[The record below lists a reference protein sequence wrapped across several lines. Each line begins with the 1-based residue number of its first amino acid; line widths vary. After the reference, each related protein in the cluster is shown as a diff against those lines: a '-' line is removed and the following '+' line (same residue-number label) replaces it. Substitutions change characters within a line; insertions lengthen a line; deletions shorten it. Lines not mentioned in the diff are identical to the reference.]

1 MTPLPIDS
9 YMPEI
14 VRQLGEAKSL
24 VVVAEPGAGKT
35 TRVPPAIL
43 RSGILTA
50 GHPNLVIL
58 QPRRVAARAAAVR
71 IAEENGWQIGGEVGY
86 HIRFEKKIG
95 RETRLRVLTERV
107 LTRQMLDDP
116 FLDGIGAVVLD
127 EFHERSL
134 NVDLAIAMLREIQQ
148 SVRHDLLIV
157 VMSATL
163 EAAPAASFLGNCPIV
178 NVPGRT
184 FGVEI
189 EYHPHGSAPIVA
201 RAADAVE
208 EIVGRSESHGD
219 VLVFLPGADE
229 IRRVIGR
236 LEPLAARLG
245 LALLPLHGS
254 LPPEQQILALRPST
268 RRKIILSTNIAETS
282 LTIDG
287 VRWVVDGG
295 LARIPAFDPRRGL
308 DRLEL
313 KRISKASATQR
324 AGRAGRTAPGRCVRL
339 WSAKEQAS
347 LDDFELPEIKRVDLC
362 GAVLDLHSWGKPVAA
377 AFGWFEPP
385 PADALQSAERLLE
398 MLGALRGAT
407 ITSLGR
413 KLNSLPLHPRI
424 GRLLCAAAEAG
435 CPDEGATLAAL
446 LSEKDIRRP
455 DYSLPRHARG
465 PATQSDSDLLL
476 RMDDLAD
483 AERHRFAA
491 HLRDRGIDT
500 TAARQ
505 VVQIRNELQ
514 RMVRRLDPA
523 PIQPPSRDTL
533 LKLTL
538 QAYPDRVCRR
548 RRSDRSAAIMTGGS
562 AVRLDPESVVG
573 QDEFFLALDA
583 RDDPRSQN
591 REAMVRIAS
600 AIRLE
605 WLMEMFP
612 QFITRERTTLF
623 DDERQ
628 RVVGRGIVRY
638 RDLVLSEESDAAVD
652 PREAGKTL
660 AAALRPRA
668 KQIFSDDE
676 RTANL
681 LARVALLRRFMPEH
695 PWPSFD
701 DAELADALE
710 NLCEGKSSVAEI
722 TRIPLADTLAAKL
735 QYPLDQLLRQHAP
748 EALEVPS
755 GSRIDLQYRPEQAP
769 ILAVRLQE
777 VFGWRETPRIA
788 AGRVPVLLHLLG
800 PNFRP
805 VQITDDLR
813 SFWATTYF
821 QVRKDLRVRYP
832 KHSWPDDPITAK
844 PVAKGKARKA

>member
-9 YMPEI
+9 HLPEI
-14 VRQLGEAKSL
+14 IRRLTESKSL
-24 VVVAEPGAGKT
+24 VIVAEPGAGKT

-43 RSGILTA
+43 RSGILPP

-58 QPRRVAARAAAVR
+58 QPRRVAARAAAQR
-71 IAEENGWQIGGEVGY
+71 IAEENGWQIGREVGY

-95 RETRLRVLTERV
+95 PETRLRVLTEGV
-107 LTRQMLDDP
+107 LTRRLLDDP
-116 FLDGIGAVVLD
+116 FLDGVGAVILD

-134 NVDLAIAMLREIQQ
+134 NVDLAIAMLREVQQ

-163 EAAPAASFLGNCPIV
+163 EAGPAAKFLGNCPV
-178 NVPGRT
+178 VTVPGRT

-189 EYHPHGSAPIVA
+189 EYHPSASAPVVA
-201 RAADAVE
+201 RVAAAVE
-208 EIVGRSESHGD
+208 EIVGRNESDGD

-229 IRRVIGR
+229 IRRVLTR
-236 LEPLAARLG
+236 LEPLAERLD
-245 LALLPLHGS
+245 LSLLPLHGS
-254 LPPEQQILALRPST
+254 LPPDQQMLALRPST
-268 RRKIILSTNIAETS
+268 RRKIILATNIAETS

-287 VRWVVDGG
+287 VRWVIDSG

-324 AGRAGRTAPGRCVRL
+324 AGRAGRTAPGRCLRL
-339 WSAKEQAS
+339 WSAKEHAA

-362 GAVLDLHSWGKPVAA
+362 GAVLDLHAWGKLAA
-377 AFGWFEPP
+377 TAFGWFEPP
-385 PADALQSAERLLE
+385 STEALQSAERLLE
-398 MLGALRGAT
+398 MLGALLGGK
-407 ITSLGR
+407 ITPLGK
-413 KLNSLPLHPRI
+413 KLNALPLHPRI

-435 CPDEGATLAAL
+435 CPSEGATLAAL

-455 DYSLPRHARG
+455 DDSLPRHLRQPMMRG
-465 PATQSDSDLLL
+465 DSDLLL
-476 RMDDLAD
+476 RMDDLSD
-483 AERHRFAA
+483 AERHHFAA

-505 VVQIRNELQ
+505 IVQIRNELQ
-514 RMVRRLDPA
+514 RLARQLDPA
-523 PIQPPSRDTL
+523 RIESPTRETL
-533 LKLTL
+533 LKLML
-538 QAYPDRVCRR
+538 LAYPDRVCRR
-548 RRSDRSAAIMTGGS
+548 RESDRSAATMTGGS
-562 AVRLDPESVVG
+562 GVRLDPESVVG

-600 AIRLE
+600 AIRVE

-612 QFITRERTTLF
+612 HFITRQRTTLF
-623 DDERQ
+623 DEDRQ

-638 RDLVLSEESDAAVD
+638 RDLILSEESDAAVD
-652 PREAGKTL
+652 AEAAGKTL

-668 KQIFSDDE
+668 MGIFSEDE
-676 RTANL
+676 RAVNL
-681 LARVALLRRFMPEH
+681 LARVNLLRRLMPEH
-695 PWPSFD
+695 PWPTFE
-701 DAELADALE
+701 DAELADVLE
-710 NLCEGKSSVAEI
+710 GLCDGKSSVAEI
-722 TRIPLADTLAAKL
+722 KRMPLADALAAKL

-748 EALEVPS
+748 ETLDVPS
-755 GSRIDLQYRPEQAP
+755 GSRIQLQYRPDQPP

-777 VFGWRETPRIA
+777 IFGWRETPRIA
-788 AGRVPVLLHLLG
+788 AGRMPVLLHLLG

-805 VQITDDLR
+805 VQITGDLR

-821 QVRKDLRVRYP
+821 QVRKDLRVKYP
-832 KHSWPDDPITAK
+832 KHSWPDDPLTAM
-844 PVAKGKARKA
+844 PMAKGKPR